1 MSYIETSAKNG
12 ENVGDAFKLIAYHY
26 MLRTKQKEK
35 DIINLQVIEEIR
47 KALKLLIILEI
58 SFITETMTWSPGF
71 QVISEL
77 DPLGDQLGECSKI
90 KDNNSERLYAYKL
103 IINNFLYDNFNL
115 ANSDAAFVIFD
126 ARDKKE
132 IDPKWKEVLLK
143 IMQKIRK
150 KRVVVV
156 GIRVSDDNQWLKLLE
171 EFHIE
176 GDLDEK
182 LISVLFLKIGEDY
195 RTQIYNYLKVML
207 NAIVN
212 TKALK

>member
-1 MSYIETSAKNG
+1 
-12 ENVGDAFKLIAYHY
+12 
-26 MLRTKQKEK
+26 
-35 DIINLQVIEEIR
+35 QVIEEIR

-90 KDNNSERLYAYKL
+90 KDNNSERLYAYKNGL